1 MLFMGSRHKP
11 STAGQAWL
19 LQEKGDV
26 LGASKCLHQQLLQL
40 VQARGTPCS
49 TCSKNTWFSPP
60 LSNHA
65 HTFCF

>member
-49 TCSKNTWFSPP
+49 TC
-60 LSNHA
+60 
-65 HTFCF
+65 

>member
-26 LGASKCLHQQLLQL
+26 LGDQQVLLQL
-40 VQARGTPCS
+40 VQGRGTPCS

-60 LSNHA
+60 LSTHA